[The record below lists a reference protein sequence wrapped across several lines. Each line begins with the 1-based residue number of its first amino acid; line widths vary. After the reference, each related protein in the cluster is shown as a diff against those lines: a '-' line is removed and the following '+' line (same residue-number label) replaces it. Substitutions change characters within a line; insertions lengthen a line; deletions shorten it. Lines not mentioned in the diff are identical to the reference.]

1 MSTANIDISE
11 KFMNSVSKPIQN
23 EMYTNTHTVA
33 SITRIGTSL
42 VLSRS
47 HICFIIQILFPIM
60 LPWAYEIQG

>member
-23 EMYTNTHTVA
+23 EMYTNAHTVA

-47 HICFIIQILFPIM
+47 HICFIIQTLFPIM

>member
-1 MSTANIDISE
+1 
-11 KFMNSVSKPIQN
+11 MNSVSKPIQN
-23 EMYTNTHTVA
+23 EMYTNAHTVA